1 MSVRVSILA
10 TPDAMISPISGLFE
24 LLGYAGTMAARE
36 GEAEAGTAPF
46 YVEIVGASPDSIRSA
61 SGLPI
66 AVHRAIEEV
75 AATDVVI
82 VPSMQMHDDGDWT
95 SGRYPRLLAWIRAM
109 YARGATVC
117 STCSGGLL
125 TAETGLLDGHEATV
139 HWISEP
145 SFRRRHP
152 EVRLRPDRTRRR
164 GRRAAGL
171 LRRLDGVAR
180 SRAVPDRAPR
190 RPGDRAR
197 ARARALHARAVAS
210 GRAGAVP
217 GLRPADGPRRRG
229 DRRGPAVDRRPRRRR
244 QPGAADAGQS
254 GLTARTFKRRFKAA
268 TGDPPGVYVQR
279 LRVERAK
286 RMLER
291 GADSV
296 EAISWAVGYE
306 DSASFRRLF
315 KRLAGCSAG
324 EYRRRFRMPAVAG

>member
-10 TPDAMISPISGLFE
+10 TPDALVSPVSGLFE

-46 YVEIVGASPDSIRSA
+46 EVEIVGASPGPVRSA

-66 AVHRAIEEV
+66 AVHRAIEQV
-75 AATDVVI
+75 AATDIVI

-95 SGRYPRLLAWIRAM
+95 PGRYPRVLAWIRAM
-109 YARGATVC
+109 YAGGATVC

-139 HWISEP
+139 HWISET

-152 EVRLRPDRTRRR
+152 RVRLRPDRALVVAAD
-164 GRRAAGL
+164 GRLVSSGASTAWHDLALYLIAHHVGPATAHALARFML
-171 LRRLDGVAR
+171 VQWHRDGQ
-180 SRAVPDRAPR
+180 APFQVFD
-190 RPGDRAR
+190 PPTDHGDA
-197 ARARALHARAVAS
+197 AVAAAQ
-210 GRAGAVP
+210 RWIAGHVAV
-217 GLRPADGPRRRG
+217 A
-229 DRRGPAVDRRPRRRR
+229 GPA
-244 QPGAADAGQS
+244 QQMLEQS

-291 GADSV
+291 GDDSV

-306 DSASFRRLF
+306 DPASFRRLF

-324 EYRRRFRMPAVAG
+324 EYRRRFRMPAAAG